1 MNLPS
6 AEEVRAVLTAAR
18 DCGVTRLKITLGPNP
33 VFEAEMAP
41 TSDGERILEKIN
53 RAAPLDDDPLAIVRR
68 EVAAGNKMPAR
79 DLLDLIAN
87 GTRVVPVGSGD
98 PTQPE

>member
-18 DCGVTRLKITLGPNP
+18 DCGVTRLKITLGPDS
-33 VFEAEMAP
+33 VFEAEMAAA
-41 TSDGERILEKIN
+41 SDGERIIEKIN
-53 RAAPLDDDPLAIVRR
+53 RGAPLNDDPLAIVRR
-68 EVAAGNKMPAR
+68 EVAAGTRMPAR
-79 DLLDLIAN
+79 DLLDLVAN
-87 GTRVVPVGSGD
+87 GTRVIPVGGGD